1 MVLIL
6 GVAGVSRCEQCFI
19 FGPGGDLRC
28 TDTTAHDMYSENV
41 CWTPK
46 AAEKTRNF
54 KKKKK
59 KK

>member
-1 MVLIL
+1 MSNAL
-6 GVAGVSRCEQCFI
+6 F

-46 AAEKTRNF
+46 AAEK
-54 KKKKK
+54 KL
-59 KK
+59 